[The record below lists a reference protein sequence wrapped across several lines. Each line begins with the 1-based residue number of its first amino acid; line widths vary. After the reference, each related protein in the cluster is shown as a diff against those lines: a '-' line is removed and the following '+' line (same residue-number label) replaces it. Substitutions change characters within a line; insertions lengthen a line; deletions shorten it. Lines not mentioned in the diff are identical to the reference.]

1 MQTILAVAVGPD
13 IPNLQIVNHEY
24 DRSIVRPYIEGLI
37 LGKKGIL
44 GKDYIINYRQGDV
57 QNLGALFGG
66 PKDVIFCMSIPVVH
80 AAQRDQRDQTT
91 KTPIVGNVSDPHEE
105 SFDRADYICGVSANR
120 FQTADAC
127 LQHFLDAVPSLTDL
141 WAYHNPDNRSSN
153 HSRDK
158 AKPIADARHKVWHDV
173 LVRHPADAKHRMH
186 EIPTRNTSTAP
197 TSGIFAIPVDTNFA
211 SARTIIETQ
220 NSSNEPAWFGS
231 PDWVVDGA
239 FGGYG
244 ASQLI
249 CGKYMAERV
258 DFALSNKVPLPNP
271 RWTTIAASD
280 FEWLVNAQTAK
291 KLQIDISKIAPCHIW
306 PRIPTRQPVMIFR

>member
-13 IPNLQIVNHEY
+13 IPNLQITNHDY
-24 DRSIVRPYIEGLI
+24 DRSVVRPYIEGLI
-37 LGKKGIL
+37 LGKEGIL
-44 GKDYIINYRQGDV
+44 GRDYIINYRQGDV
-57 QNLGALFGG
+57 QNLDSLFAD

-80 AAQRDQRDQTT
+80 AARQHQRNQTI
-91 KTPIVGNVSDPHEE
+91 KAPIVGNVSDPHEE
-105 SFDRADYICGVSANR
+105 GFDTADYICGVSANR

-141 WAYHNPDNRSSN
+141 WVYHNPDNRSSN

-158 AKPIADARHKVWHDV
+158 AKPVADARRKVWHDV
-173 LVRHPADAKHRMH
+173 LVRRAADAKERMN
-186 EIPTRNTSTAP
+186 EIPKRNTLTAP

-211 SARTIIETQ
+211 AAKTIIATQ

-231 PDWVVDGA
+231 PDWVADGA

-244 ASQLI
+244 ASQRI

-258 DFALSNKVPLPNP
+258 DFALSHKVPLPNP
-271 RWTTIAASD
+271 RWTTVAASD
-280 FEWLVNAQTAK
+280 FEWLVNAQTAR
-291 KLQIDISKIAPCHIW
+291 KLQIDISKIAADNIW
-306 PRIPTRQPVMIFR
+306 PRIPRHQPVTI